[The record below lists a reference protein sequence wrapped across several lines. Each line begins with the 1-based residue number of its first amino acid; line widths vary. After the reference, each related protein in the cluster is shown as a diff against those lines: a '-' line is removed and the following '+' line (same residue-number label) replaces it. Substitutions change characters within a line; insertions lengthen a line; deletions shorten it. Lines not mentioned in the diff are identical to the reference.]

1 MVIFCEG
8 EASEPDYLGGLK
20 RLREIRDLTMID
32 IEIDPAH
39 GVPLTLVE
47 RAIERSTDDE
57 VDQCW
62 CVFDVEWPRHHPNL
76 PQAVELARRHGIG
89 WLCRTRASNSG

>member
-1 MVIFCEG
+1 
-8 EASEPDYLGGLK
+8 
-20 RLREIRDLTMID
+20 MID